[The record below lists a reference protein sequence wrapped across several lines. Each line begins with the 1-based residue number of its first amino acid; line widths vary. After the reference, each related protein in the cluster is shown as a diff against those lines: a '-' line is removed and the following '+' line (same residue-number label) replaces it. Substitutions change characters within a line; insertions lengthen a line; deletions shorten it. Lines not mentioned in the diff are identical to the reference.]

1 MHAAY
6 ALLQAGATRTG
17 GAAAQAS
24 AAQPRPCDIGT
35 RSADYRRSPCGH
47 DARGGVVVPPL
58 KENVEERLDKPVALS
73 TIYRMLARN
82 GWRKQAPDKAHAQ
95 GGAVAREDWEKNFRR
110 SWTKSSRL
118 GATADRYG

>member
-1 MHAAY
+1 MRYCKLARRERAA
-6 ALLQAGATRTG
+6 
-17 GAAAQAS
+17 
-24 AAQPRPCDIGT
+24 PRPKRALRNRAHATLEREAQIIDEVLAGT
-35 RSADYRRSPCGH
+35 MRG
-47 DARGGVVVPPL
+47 GGVVVPPL

>member
-1 MHAAY
+1 MRLNAKRR
-6 ALLQAGATRTG
+6 LDEVPGMMRGA
-17 GAAAQAS
+17 
-24 AAQPRPCDIGT
+24 
-35 RSADYRRSPCGH
+35 SP
-47 DARGGVVVPPL
+47 
-58 KENVEERLDKPVALS
+58 DKPVALS

-82 GWRKQAPDKAHAQ
+82 GWRKQAPDTAHAQ